1 MMNRMKRSGC
11 GRAGYCARL
20 MSACN
25 SRLSLAR
32 MFASFIVFSPRLELH
47 VSAYDGGLGPTF
59 VEQIVSTDT
68 RLRHALHPPGGPISP
83 RTFDLRAVG
92 MPDADAKNGD
102 GQPAKRRCATF
113 GMPAAHKKMS
123 SEGRDDIASH
133 RASELVIRSA
143 IFNFV
148 LVIRSAIFNFVL
160 AEAGSD
166 REGIVEHKCLVL
178 RSTQSCNF
186 LVRFE
191 GG

>member
-123 SEGRDDIASH
+123 SEEVNLQRRDDIASH
-133 RASELVIRSA
+133 RASD
-143 IFNFV
+143 

>member
-92 MPDADAKNGD
+92 MPDADAEHSEAALQRHK
-102 GQPAKRRCATF
+102 CTVSS
-113 GMPAAHKKMS
+113 MPAA
-123 SEGRDDIASH
+123 
-133 RASELVIRSA
+133 RSA
-143 IFNFV
+143 GK
-148 LVIRSAIFNFVL
+148 RMM
-160 AEAGSD
+160 
-166 REGIVEHKCLVL
+166 
-178 RSTQSCNF
+178 Q
-186 LVRFE
+186 
-191 GG
+191 